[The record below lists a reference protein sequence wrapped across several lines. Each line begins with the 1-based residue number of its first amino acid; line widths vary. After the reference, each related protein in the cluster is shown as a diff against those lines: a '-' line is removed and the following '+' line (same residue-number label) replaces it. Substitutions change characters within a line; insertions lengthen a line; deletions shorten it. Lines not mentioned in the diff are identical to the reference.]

1 MSATE
6 VYYVLRGAERRCVGR
21 VHGADHDSAL
31 AAAKKAHPKLEQ
43 LDVERATQPPSRLAA
58 KLARMVTRGINRD
71 RARANIWQKR
81 RDEQFDASTPPLP
94 FPE

>member
-1 MSATE
+1 MTE

-21 VHGADHDSAL
+21 VHGVDKEAAL
-31 AAAKKAHPKLEQ
+31 AAAKKAYPKLEL
-43 LDVERATQPPSRLAA
+43 LDVELATLPPTRMAV